1 MATCDKCM
9 GRAFYDNECRDC
21 GYEKDEKTVVNEV
34 NVAVESHGRSLGGKL
49 HPEINRPPKIS
60 SDPPQG
66 EFPFLR
72 R

>member
-1 MATCDKCM
+1 MATCEMC
-9 GRAFYDNECRDC
+9 GGHLFRENVCRDC
-21 GYEKDEKTVVNEV
+21 DYEKDETKVKNEV
-34 NVAVESHGRSLGGKL
+34 NIALKPDARSLGGKL
-49 HPEINRPPKIS
+49 HPEINRPPMIS